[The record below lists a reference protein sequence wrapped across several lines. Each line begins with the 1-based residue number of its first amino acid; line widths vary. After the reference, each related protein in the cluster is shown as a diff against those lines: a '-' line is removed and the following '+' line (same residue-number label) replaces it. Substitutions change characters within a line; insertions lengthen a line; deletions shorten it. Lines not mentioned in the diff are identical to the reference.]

1 MNKKLGIGIVGVVVI
16 VVVALFAGC
25 VEKQAPLPTQ
35 TSNPPDATPVYGYK
49 IVNTY
54 PHDRKAFTEGLV
66 FDDGFLYEGTGICGE
81 STLRKV
87 ELETGKV
94 LKLYHLPVQFF
105 GEGVT
110 IWNDTLLQLTWK
122 SRIGFVYDKESFLL
136 LREFA
141 YPTEGWGITHDG
153 KHLIMSDGTSALYF
167 LNPDTFEEIGQI
179 EVRDKG
185 VPIINL
191 NELEYIQGEIYANV
205 WRTNH
210 IARISPETGQ
220 VVGWIDLKGL
230 LSEEDLKGLL
240 SEENRSE
247 DVLNGIAYDAK
258 QDRIFVTGKCWPKL
272 FEIKLNST

>member
-1 MNKKLGIGIVGVVVI
+1 MNKKLGIGIVGVLVI
-16 VVVALFAGC
+16 VVVATLAGC

-35 TSNPPDATPVYGYK
+35 TPSPPDATPVYGYK

-54 PHDRKAFTEGLV
+54 PHDQNAFTQGLV
-66 FDDGFLYEGTGICGE
+66 FDDSFLYEGTGIYGE

-87 ELETGKV
+87 ELGTGEV
-94 LKLYHLPVQFF
+94 LKNYSMPDEFF

-110 IWNDTLLQLTWK
+110 IWNDTLLQLIWK
-122 SRIGFVYDKESFLL
+122 SKIGFVYDKESFLL

-230 LSEEDLKGLL
+230 LSEE
-240 SEENRSE
+240 NRSE

-272 FEIKLNST
+272 FEIKLNSS

>member
-1 MNKKLGIGIVGVVVI
+1 MNKKLGIGIVGVFVI
-16 VVVALFAGC
+16 VVLAMFAGC
-25 VEKQAPLPTQ
+25 VEKQAPLSTQ
-35 TSNPPDATPVYGYK
+35 TSNYPDATPVYGYK

-94 LKLYHLPVQFF
+94 LKLYHLPAQFF

-110 IWNDTLLQLTWK
+110 IWNDTLLQLTWE
-122 SRIGFVYDKESFLL
+122 SRIGFIYDKESFLL

-205 WRTNH
+205 WRSNH

-220 VVGWIDLKGL
+220 VVGWIA
-230 LSEEDLKGLL
+230 LKGLL

-258 QDRIFVTGKCWPKL
+258 EDRIFVTGKCWPKL
-272 FEIKLNST
+272 FEIKLKST